1 MLRKANRVLLL
12 QYVAAVNTR
21 HRKDARRIFDQLWKE
36 A

>member
-1 MLRKANRVLLL
+1 MSQRKRRLLML
-12 QYVAAVNTR
+12 YVAAVNTR